1 MHGKF
6 EFGKGAA
13 SVADITVQ
21 NLTKYY
27 GDKLILQDISFDIQ
41 PGEKVAIL
49 GANGAGK
56 TTLLHILTGRLPY
69 DGGHVAIGQGRTA
82 GVIDQM
88 PDFPPES
95 TVEDILRLAFHESDE
110 IIAAMDELT
119 DEMTRRPDDD
129 SLLRRYALLET
140 RLDALGGYNRD
151 YEIDRVCNGLEIP
164 AEMRAQRFALLSGG
178 EKTRINLARIILEQ
192 TDVLLL
198 DEPTNHLDMD
208 AVDWLGRYLEGYRG
222 TVLIISHDRWFIDQC
237 CDRVIE
243 IHDCTCDFYSGNY
256 SYYAVERE
264 RRREEQLKHHEHELA
279 EKKRLEAVARIMH
292 EHGTEHLAKRAA
304 SIEKRIARMTVTD
317 RPKKDKKMT
326 VTFGD
331 PNYETED
338 VLKVRDITKSYDGR
352 EILHDI
358 SFQIRN
364 RERVALLGANGAG
377 KTTLLKLLL
386 GEEQADTG
394 VIRKG
399 VGLKPAYLPQQVY
412 FANPQRNLIDTLIY
426 DKNVSMQ
433 VARNRLGSFQFT
445 GEQQM
450 KTVSMLS
457 GGEKSRLRLCELM
470 YDPLNLLILDEPTNH
485 LDLASR
491 EWIEE
496 AVEAFDGTLLFVSH
510 DRYFVERFATRVLYL
525 EDGRLIDFIG
535 SYSAFLDWRAKGGG
549 ALPAAEPAPMPKK
562 QKPAAP
568 TLDDVPPPPAKL
580 KRTGG
585 TKNLQKQLNTLEREI
600 AQLETQSAELEQQM
614 IEASSDSARLLELMG
629 EKETCDELLAAKMD
643 EWEAVAAELEELQ

>member
-1 MHGKF
+1 M
-6 EFGKGAA
+6 
-13 SVADITVQ
+13 ADISVQ

-27 GDKLILQDISFDIQ
+27 GDRLILQDVSFDIQ

-56 TTLLHILTGRLPY
+56 TTLLNILTGRLPY
-69 DGGHVAIGQGRTA
+69 DGGHVSLGAGKNA

-88 PDFPPES
+88 PDFPDDA
-95 TVEDILRLAFHESDE
+95 TVEDVLRLAFRESDE
-110 IIAAMDELT
+110 ITAAMDALT
-119 DEMTRRPDDD
+119 DEMARKPDDA
-129 SLLRRYALLET
+129 SLLKRYAQLET
-140 RLDALGGYNRD
+140 RLEILGGYNRD
-151 YEIDRVCNGLEIP
+151 FEIDRVCNGLDIP
-164 AEMRAQRFALLSGG
+164 QSMRAQRFALLSGG

-192 TDVLLL
+192 TDILLL

-208 AVDWLGRYLEGYRG
+208 AVDWLGNYLEAYRG
-222 TVLIISHDRWFIDQC
+222 TVMIISHDRWFIDQC

-243 IHDCTCDFYSGNY
+243 IHDCTCDFYNGNY

-304 SIEKRIARMTVTD
+304 SIEKRIARMKVTD

-331 PNYETED
+331 PNYETEE

-358 SFQIRN
+358 SFNIRN
-364 RERVALLGANGAG
+364 REKVALLGANGAG
-377 KTTLLKLLL
+377 KTTLLKILL
-386 GEEQADTG
+386 GEEEPDAG

-399 VGLKPAYLPQQVY
+399 VGLRPAYLPQQVY
-412 FANPQRNLIDTLIY
+412 FANPHRNLIDTLIY

-450 KTVSMLS
+450 KTVDMLS

-470 YDPLNLLILDEPTNH
+470 YDPLNFLVLDEPTNH

-525 EDGRLIDFIG
+525 EDGKLTDFIG
-535 SYSAFLDWRAKGGG
+535 SYSDFLKYREKGEM
-549 ALPAAEPAPMPKK
+549 PETPAPASQPKRK
-562 QKPAAP
+562 KPDVP
-568 TLDDVPPPPAKL
+568 TLDDVPRPPEKP

-600 AQLETQSAELEQQM
+600 SQLEQQSADLEQQM
-614 IEASSDSARLLELMG
+614 IDASSDSARLLELMT
-629 EKETCDELLAAKMD
+629 EKEQCDEALAAKMD
-643 EWEAVAAELEELQ
+643 EWEAVAAELEEMQQ

>member
-1 MHGKF
+1 M
-6 EFGKGAA
+6 
-13 SVADITVQ
+13 ADISVQ

-27 GDKLILQDISFDIQ
+27 GDRLILQDVSFDIQ

-56 TTLLHILTGRLPY
+56 TTLLNILTGRLPY
-69 DGGHVAIGQGRTA
+69 DGGHVSLGAGKNA

-88 PDFPPES
+88 PDFPDNA
-95 TVEDILRLAFHESDE
+95 TVEDVLRLAFRESDE
-110 IIAAMDELT
+110 ITAAMDALT
-119 DEMTRRPDDD
+119 DEMARKPDDA
-129 SLLRRYALLET
+129 SLLKRYAQLET
-140 RLDALGGYNRD
+140 RLEILGGYNRD
-151 YEIDRVCNGLEIP
+151 FEIDRVCNGLDIP
-164 AEMRAQRFALLSGG
+164 QSMRAQRFALLSGG

-192 TDVLLL
+192 TDILLL

-208 AVDWLGRYLEGYRG
+208 AVDWLGNYLEAYRG
-222 TVLIISHDRWFIDQC
+222 TVMIISHDRWFIDQC

-243 IHDCTCDFYSGNY
+243 IHDCTCDFYNGNY

-304 SIEKRIARMTVTD
+304 SIEKRIARMKVTD

-331 PNYETED
+331 PNYETEE

-358 SFQIRN
+358 SFNIRN
-364 RERVALLGANGAG
+364 REKVALLGANGAG
-377 KTTLLKLLL
+377 KTTLLKILL
-386 GEEQADTG
+386 GEEEPDAG

-399 VGLKPAYLPQQVY
+399 VGLRPAYLPQQVY
-412 FANPQRNLIDTLIY
+412 FANPHRNLIDTLIY

-450 KTVSMLS
+450 KTVDMLS

-470 YDPLNLLILDEPTNH
+470 YDPLNFLILDEPTNH

-525 EDGRLIDFIG
+525 EDGKLTDFIG
-535 SYSAFLDWRAKGGG
+535 SYSDFLKYREKGE
-549 ALPAAEPAPMPKK
+549 LPENPAPVSQPKRK
-562 QKPAAP
+562 KPDVP
-568 TLDDVPPPPAKL
+568 TLDDVPHPPEKP

-600 AQLETQSAELEQQM
+600 SQLEQQSADLEQQM
-614 IEASSDSARLLELMG
+614 IDASSDSARLLELMS
-629 EKETCDELLAAKMD
+629 EKEQCDEALAAKMD
-643 EWEAVAAELEELQ
+643 EWEAVAAELEEMQQ